1 MISSFMGLET
11 AKRAMSTA
19 QSALYTTGQNV
30 ANANTPGYTRQRVN
44 LSQTTSFPG
53 VGMNNPMIP
62 GQIGTGVQ
70 ADSVQ
75 RIRESFLDAQYRGQN
90 HKIGYYGS
98 MSESLG
104 KIEGI
109 MDESGS
115 SGLQGVL
122 SKFWNSL
129 QDLTSNTDNSG
140 AREVAAASGQTVA
153 DTLNYYYNSLTSVQA
168 DSKDQITVTAEQI
181 NTLVGNIE
189 KLNKEISSIEPH
201 GYLPNDLYDQ
211 RDLLVDE
218 LSGLINIKV
227 TKVQPENYGIAKDFA
242 EGLYNIEVIAND
254 GKSYTPPIT
263 LVGAD
268 KTGMLG
274 TTKVEVTYEK
284 DKDPAMV
291 TGVKFGAQEIS
302 EYKFSGQLAGLIE
315 SHGYTSMVDG
325 VATVQGIYPDML
337 KNLNNMTEAFA
348 NEFNRIHAA
357 GYALGE
363 TTVSGENFFTFEA
376 GNAAKTI
383 AVKKEILDKPSLI
396 AAGKSGASGDNQ
408 NAKDLADLKSKN
420 FSEYNYYKDKTLPEG
435 LTGSLDS
442 FYAGVIGKLGV
453 VSQGAQKDLSNSI
466 TLAESVEKN
475 RQSVSAVSLDEE
487 MTDMIK
493 FQQSYNAAARMV
505 TMVDEM
511 LDKIING
518 LGTGGR

>member
-1 MISSFMGLET
+1 
-11 AKRAMSTA
+11 
-19 QSALYTTGQNV
+19 
-30 ANANTPGYTRQRVN
+30 
-44 LSQTTSFPG
+44 
-53 VGMNNPMIP
+53 
-62 GQIGTGVQ
+62 
-70 ADSVQ
+70 
-75 RIRESFLDAQYRGQN
+75 
-90 HKIGYYGS
+90 
-98 MSESLG
+98 
-104 KIEGI
+104 
-109 MDESGS
+109 
-115 SGLQGVL
+115 
-122 SKFWNSL
+122 
-129 QDLTSNTDNSG
+129 
-140 AREVAAASGQTVA
+140 
-153 DTLNYYYNSLTSVQA
+153 
-168 DSKDQITVTAEQI
+168 
-181 NTLVGNIE
+181 
-189 KLNKEISSIEPH
+189 
-201 GYLPNDLYDQ
+201 
-211 RDLLVDE
+211 
-218 LSGLINIKV
+218 
-227 TKVQPENYGIAKDFA
+227 
-242 EGLYNIEVIAND
+242 
-254 GKSYTPPIT
+254 
-263 LVGAD
+263 
-268 KTGMLG
+268 
-274 TTKVEVTYEK
+274 
-284 DKDPAMV
+284 
-291 TGVKFGAQEIS
+291 
-302 EYKFSGQLAGLIE
+302 
-315 SHGYTSMVDG
+315 MVDG